1 MMRRSIRSAMRVGLM
16 AGAATALAWAAPA
29 AAQGHHH
36 FHVPAGDAARTVQT
50 VAIQAGVQV
59 IAPNADLAGVH
70 TPALDGDY
78 TPAEAMRRLL
88 AGSGL
93 TVSEQGDGTLVV
105 QHAVP
110 GTQNPTGADSAMP
123 GMEGPPIAED
133 QIVVTGT
140 RIKRPGF
147 DTLEAAFVTDANQ
160 IERRGY
166 TSVAQALNETPG
178 FVPSGVDPVGT
189 GQGTFNAGQS
199 FADFFGLGSQR
210 TLTLV
215 NGRRFV
221 SSSTIAGSG
230 SAAAPGDQVDL
241 NLIPT
246 ELIARV
252 ETVAIGG
259 APVYGAD
266 AIAGTVNVILR
277 DDFHGI
283 RLSGQYGITE
293 KGDAPGFNLRGAVG
307 TNFAGGRGNVAVA
320 AEYDRQDG
328 LLVSA
333 RTGARVE
340 LPNAT
345 GGPPANIVAHDLVFG
360 TMTPG
365 GLPYSPLTFQ
375 PLVDGQGH
383 PLQFGTGGNLVPFN
397 LGQSLFPVSPILNL
411 FADGGSGLNF
421 ADTMTLLAP
430 TRRILVNGIGHYDIT
445 PGITFFTEATYAH
458 SRGDEISDLAAFAD
472 PYEVGNF
479 IPISINN
486 AFLSPSARATMVAN
500 GTNTVLLGRN
510 LSDIL
515 YGNGP
520 AFRTTTDLFRIV
532 GGLRGGFG
540 LFGHPANWDVS
551 FNYGRSHSLTETT
564 YINDA
569 RFNEAVDAVV
579 NGSGQIV
586 CASGNPSCV
595 PLDLFGVGQASPA
608 ALAYVDE
615 HGSALSINTQA
626 VANANL
632 RGSLP
637 FKVSTLP
644 IDFNIGAEYRRETGL
659 FRPDSVLS
667 QDFNLLG
674 FTYASAY
681 QGQSGHYDTRE
692 VYGELSVPLVSD
704 GMHWPLLR
712 SVSVDGA
719 ARYVSNS
726 IAGGDVTW
734 SAGGRIAPRLPG
746 VLDGLLFRGVYMRA
760 IRAPAITELFSGAS
774 PTRDGIA
781 DPCDATRFNTGPNPS
796 ARSANCTAALAAL
809 GTTPQN
815 FHATTFALSALGTVS
830 GNPNLQNEKARS
842 WSLGAVFQPPHIPG
856 LRVAADWSHI
866 HLTGGIESLA
876 IGTIINAC
884 YDSSDYPNNSACQ
897 AFQRLTQSQVGP
909 GSANPTRVTGDI
921 ANGYHSGYINI
932 SSLTFEG
939 IIISAEY
946 SHPVHALVGTD
957 GRLTFTTKMLHNR
970 TYISQATAG
979 SPLQN
984 LAGSVGLPKWSGQ
997 FNLSYADSRFDLLL
1011 QALWTGAVRNDL
1023 TATPDQL
1030 ADSENRVGSYWK
1042 FNATVGF
1049 NVTERY
1055 RLQLVV
1061 DNLFNVHPDE
1071 GGYFSRAYG
1080 IYDIIGRRYLV
1091 RATVGF

>member
-1 MMRRSIRSAMRVGLM
+1 M
-16 AGAATALAWAAPA
+16 AGAAMAMAWATPVM
-29 AAQGHHH
+29 AQGRHH

-59 IAPNADLAGVH
+59 IAPNADLAGVR
-70 TPALDGDY
+70 TPVLDGDY
-78 TPAEAMRRLL
+78 APAEAMRRLL
-88 AGSGL
+88 AGTGL

-105 QHAVP
+105 QRAAA
-110 GTQNPTGADSAMP
+110 GTKNPTGADSAMP
-123 GMEGPPIAED
+123 GMEEPPVPDD

-147 DTLEAAFVTDANQ
+147 DTLEATLVTDDKQ

-166 TSVAQALNETPG
+166 TSVAQVLNDTPG
-178 FVPSGVDPVGT
+178 FVPSGVDPIGT

-266 AIAGTVNVILR
+266 AIAGTVNVILK
-277 DDFHGI
+277 DDFHGV
-283 RLSGQYGITE
+283 RLTGQYGITE
-293 KGDAPGFNLRGAVG
+293 QGDAPGYNLRAAAG

-320 AEYDRQDG
+320 AEYDRQSG

-340 LPNAT
+340 LPNPT
-345 GGPPANIVAHDLVFG
+345 GGPPSNIVAHDLVFG
-360 TMTPG
+360 TMTQG
-365 GLPYSPLTFQ
+365 GLPYNPNTFQ
-375 PLVDGQGH
+375 PLVDGAGK
-383 PLQFGTGGNLVPFN
+383 PLQFGPGGNLVAFN

-411 FADGGSGLNF
+411 FADGGDGLRF

-430 TRRILVNGIGHYDIT
+430 TKRILVNGIGHYDIT
-445 PGITFFTEATYAH
+445 PAITVFTEMTYAH
-458 SRGDEISDLAAFAD
+458 SRGEELAELAAFAD
-472 PYEVGNF
+472 PYQVGNF

-486 AFLSPSARATMVAN
+486 AFLSPSARATMTAN
-500 GTNTVLLGRN
+500 GVNSVLLGRN

-520 AFRTTTDLFRIV
+520 AFVNTTDLYRIV
-532 GGLRGGFG
+532 GGLRGGFN
-540 LFGHPANWDVS
+540 LFGRPAHWDVS
-551 FNYGRSHSLTETT
+551 FNYGRSRTVTDTNYL
-564 YINDA
+564 NDA
-569 RFNEAVDAVV
+569 HFNEAIDAVI

-586 CASGNPSCV
+586 CASGNPACA

-608 ALAYVDE
+608 ALAYVQE
-615 HGSALSINTQA
+615 HGSALSLNTQA
-626 VANANL
+626 VATANL

-637 FKVSTLP
+637 FKISTLP

-667 QDFNLLG
+667 QDFDLLG

-681 QGQSGHYDTRE
+681 QGASGHYDTRE

-704 GMHWPLLR
+704 AMNWPVLR
-712 SVSVDGA
+712 SVSLDGA
-719 ARYVSNS
+719 ARYVNNS

-746 VLDGLLFRGVYMRA
+746 IFDGLLFRGVYMRA

-774 PTRDGIA
+774 PTRDSIS
-781 DPCDATRFNTGPNPS
+781 DPCDATNVNGGPDPS
-796 ARSANCTAALAAL
+796 RRLANCTAALSGL
-809 GTTPQN
+809 GITPQN
-815 FHATTFALSALGTVS
+815 FHSTTFALSPLGTVS
-830 GNPNLQNEKARS
+830 GNPGLQNEKARS

-856 LRVAADWSHI
+856 FRLAADWSRI
-866 HLTGGIESLA
+866 HLTGGIQSLG
-876 IGTIINAC
+876 IETIIDSC
-884 YDSSDYPNNSACQ
+884 YDSSDFPNDSACK
-897 AFQRLTQSQVGP
+897 AFQRLTASQVGA
-909 GSANPTRVTGDI
+909 GTANPTRVTGDI
-921 ANGYHSGYINI
+921 ANGYHSGYVNI
-932 SSLTFEG
+932 ASLKFEG
-939 IIISAEY
+939 IIVSAEY
-946 SHPVHALVGTD
+946 SHPVHALVGSD
-957 GRLTFTTKMLHNR
+957 GRLAFTAKMLNNR
-970 TYISQATAG
+970 TYVSLVTAD
-979 SPLQN
+979 SAVQN
-984 LAGSVGLPKWSGQ
+984 IVGDVGFPKWSGQ

-1011 QALWTGAVRNDL
+1011 QGLWTGAVHNDI
-1023 TATPDQL
+1023 TATTDQL
-1030 ADSENRVGSYWK
+1030 ADSENRVGSYWR

-1049 NVTERY
+1049 NATERF

-1061 DNLFNVHPDE
+1061 DNLFNAHPDE
-1071 GGYFSRAYG
+1071 GAYFSRVYG

-1091 RATVGF
+1091 RASVGF